1 METAGDCF
9 VPGGFFSVTNGW
21 KKRFGNV
28 KIPTEAQLEKHM
40 VSSGALFARQQMK
53 GTMFQEGYVRNVMY
67 NDVSAESTCGLLR
80 SICLPSMKGGYYIV
94 HAAISKASGSIL
106 AGHCLCPAGLSG
118 TCQHF
123 VGLILHA
130 IHLAQKD
137 AATCTEVPCAWIVP
151 AQVKKHEP
159 PLPLQDITF
168 HTRKH
173 EGAKRRRFDPLPG
186 LSPMVTAEGFLGVGP
201 FCVSNVF
208 GEGGEEVG
216 EEEAALPVPLTCVPC
231 FTALA
236 QALAS
241 PRGGDVDSFPVSP
254 CGGGCVGGRLPAP
267 PVELLGAGFSVLLS
281 SRLGDSPGRPRW
293 RLLFLAAIFLFVP
306 PFGAAILGLSRD
318 SSRKSTE
325 PTHHT
330 SYAVARKQRP
340 HPSLLAAD
348 LEKVAANCLLLRYM
362 SKENSGESLDEHS
375 PSEVAPEASDT
386 PLVPDIEDIHSETCQ
401 RLIQERFDAIQALSV
416 DSRAVVLESTIGQA
430 ANPTWHMER
439 IGRLTASMFKRI
451 VRCRKPDSIVK
462 EILYPRSYKTEAMHY
477 GNVHEPDAVQAY
489 EELMACM
496 DKTITVG
503 YTGPHVHAEHPFI
516 AASPDRLVFEGSDM
530 GLLEVKCPFSFKG
543 KSIEEAAASPKFC
556 CRETDNE
563 ITFIHANSQQLWQ
576 NEKK

>member
-1 METAGDCF
+1 
-9 VPGGFFSVTNGW
+9 
-21 KKRFGNV
+21 
-28 KIPTEAQLEKHM
+28 
-40 VSSGALFARQQMK
+40 MK
-53 GTMFQEGYVRNVMY
+53 GTMFQEEGYVRNVMY

-186 LSPMVTAEGFLGVGP
+186 LSP
-201 FCVSNVF
+201 S
-208 GEGGEEVG
+208 
-216 EEEAALPVPLTCVPC
+216 
-231 FTALA
+231 
-236 QALAS
+236 
-241 PRGGDVDSFPVSP
+241 D
-254 CGGGCVGGRLPAP
+254 
-267 PVELLGAGFSVLLS
+267 
-281 SRLGDSPGRPRW
+281 
-293 RLLFLAAIFLFVP
+293 
-306 PFGAAILGLSRD
+306 
-318 SSRKSTE
+318 
-325 PTHHT
+325 
-330 SYAVARKQRP
+330 
-340 HPSLLAAD
+340 PSLLAAD
-348 LEKVAANCLLLRYM
+348 LEKVAANCLLLHYM

-416 DSRAVVLESTIGQA
+416 DSRAVLESTIGQA

-451 VRCRKPDSIVK
+451 VWCLCSSANI
-462 EILYPRSYKTEAMHY
+462 S
-477 GNVHEPDAVQAY
+477 
-489 EELMACM
+489 CM
-496 DKTITVG
+496 
-503 YTGPHVHAEHPFI
+503 
-516 AASPDRLVFEGSDM
+516 
-530 GLLEVKCPFSFKG
+530 
-543 KSIEEAAASPKFC
+543 FC
-556 CRETDNE
+556 ANCCSVNE
-563 ITFIHANSQQLWQ
+563 
-576 NEKK
+576 

>member
-1 METAGDCF
+1 MEPAGDCF

-28 KIPTEAQLEKHM
+28 KIPTEAQLEEHM
-40 VSSGALFARQQMK
+40 VSSGARFARQQMK
-53 GTMFQEGYVRNVMY
+53 GTMFQEEGYVRNVMY

-186 LSPMVTAEGFLGVGP
+186 LSP
-201 FCVSNVF
+201 S
-208 GEGGEEVG
+208 
-216 EEEAALPVPLTCVPC
+216 
-231 FTALA
+231 
-236 QALAS
+236 
-241 PRGGDVDSFPVSP
+241 D
-254 CGGGCVGGRLPAP
+254 
-267 PVELLGAGFSVLLS
+267 
-281 SRLGDSPGRPRW
+281 
-293 RLLFLAAIFLFVP
+293 
-306 PFGAAILGLSRD
+306 
-318 SSRKSTE
+318 
-325 PTHHT
+325 
-330 SYAVARKQRP
+330 
-340 HPSLLAAD
+340 PSLLAAD

-386 PLVPDIEDIHSETCQ
+386 PLVQDIEDIHSETCQ

-489 EELMACM
+489 EQLMACM

-503 YTGPHVHAEHPFI
+503 YTGLHVHAEHPFI
-516 AASPDRLVFEGSDM
+516 AAYPDRLVFEGSDM
-530 GLLEVKCPFSFKG
+530 GLLEVKCLFSFKG

-556 CRETDNE
+556 CRATGNE
-563 ITFIHANSQQLWQ
+563 ITLKREHEYYYQLQGQMAVTGLSWCDFVVWTNAASIASSLHVERIFFDEAMWSQEILPALLHFYRNAVLAEELTQRIRRGLPLYSSARYVGTAKRNLKTCRKQ
-576 NEKK
+576 EPPTAKICTPQRE

>member
-1 METAGDCF
+1 MDAVLSDLKWKTSLVYLDDVIVFSATFEEHLQRLEAVLHSIRSAGLALKPEMCHFGFGELQFLGHVASYAVCRRPLAMEPAGDCF

-28 KIPTEAQLEKHM
+28 KISTEAQLEEHM
-40 VSSGALFARQQMK
+40 VSSGARFARQQMK
-53 GTMFQEGYVRNVMY
+53 GTMFQEEGYVRNVMY

-186 LSPMVTAEGFLGVGP
+186 LSP
-201 FCVSNVF
+201 S
-208 GEGGEEVG
+208 
-216 EEEAALPVPLTCVPC
+216 
-231 FTALA
+231 
-236 QALAS
+236 
-241 PRGGDVDSFPVSP
+241 D
-254 CGGGCVGGRLPAP
+254 
-267 PVELLGAGFSVLLS
+267 
-281 SRLGDSPGRPRW
+281 
-293 RLLFLAAIFLFVP
+293 
-306 PFGAAILGLSRD
+306 
-318 SSRKSTE
+318 
-325 PTHHT
+325 
-330 SYAVARKQRP
+330 
-340 HPSLLAAD
+340 PSLLAAD
-348 LEKVAANCLLLRYM
+348 LENVAANCLLLRYM

-489 EELMACM
+489 EQLMACM
-496 DKTITVG
+496 DKTITG
-503 YTGPHVHAEHPFI
+503 IYRPAC
-516 AASPDRLVFEGSDM
+516 A
-530 GLLEVKCPFSFKG
+530 C
-543 KSIEEAAASPKFC
+543 
-556 CRETDNE
+556 
-563 ITFIHANSQQLWQ
+563 
-576 NEKK
+576 